1 MNGDM
6 IQYRQL
12 RCVQVEIVQWY
23 EKQSEKVIMQ
33 SKSDE
38 VDANE
43 KVRIYHHELHKK
55 DIKRSSILK
64 LQTDDGM
71 KEGHDKC
78 SSYLEAQVGHLLLNP
93 GVLDQVAREAMLRE
107 VDKVFTDRDNSK
119 LPSKP
124 SQEEVR
130 KVLAKSN
137 LSAAPGSDGIPS
149 LLYDRCLDFL
159 GLPLTEVVQAIHEGG
174 KPTLSMQTCLMVFGA
189 KPKKANSLKP
199 GNKRKL
205 SLLNSDFKVLTGIEA
220 SRFGDIATHTLSPV
234 QLVAGSDRRIHHGIN
249 LARDAIHQAGILF
262 FYLPHNRGIYFRNTC
277 MHQ

>member
-1 MNGDM
+1 
-6 IQYRQL
+6 
-12 RCVQVEIVQWY
+12 
-23 EKQSEKVIMQ
+23 MQ
-33 SKSDE
+33 ARSGE
-38 VDANE
+38 VDTNE

-55 DIKRSSILK
+55 HIKRSSILK

-71 KEGHDKC
+71 KEGHDEC
-78 SSYLEAQVGHLLLNP
+78 ASYLEAQVGHLLLNP

-130 KVLAKSN
+130 KVITKSN

-149 LLYDRCLDFL
+149 LLYDRCWDSL
-159 GLPLTEVVQAIHEGG
+159 GLPLTEVVQAVHEGC
-174 KPTLSMQTCLMVFGA
+174 KPTLSMQSSLMVFGT
-189 KPKKANSLKP
+189 KPKKATSLKP
-199 GNKRKL
+199 GDKRRI
-205 SLLNSDFKVLTGIEA
+205 SHLNSDFKVLTGIEA

-262 FYLPHNRGIYFRNTC
+262 FYLPHYRGIYFQNTC